1 MRGSLWQLGQ
11 SITRRLAQAD
21 KRVVACRFFASE
33 ADLKKTVLYDFHVAN
48 GGKMVPFAGWSMP
61 IQYKDSIMDSTVN
74 CRVNGGLFDVSHM
87 CGLSLKGN
95 DCVPFL
101 EKLVIADVAGLAPGT
116 GTLTVFTN
124 EKGGAIDDSVITK
137 VKDDHIY
144 LVVNAGCRDKDLAHI
159 EEHMKAFKAKGGDVS
174 WHIHDERSL
183 LALQGPLAA
192 PVLQHLTKDD
202 LSKLYFG
209 EFRIL
214 DINGATCYLTRT
226 GYTGEDGFEISV
238 PSENALD
245 LAKAILEKSEGKV
258 RLTGLGARDSLRL
271 EAGLCLYGND
281 MEQHITPVEAGLTW
295 AIGKRRRAEGG
306 FLGAEVILKQLA
318 EGPSIRRVG
327 FVSTGPPPRSHS
339 EIQDEKG
346 NNIGEITSGGFS
358 PCLKKNIAMGYVKSG
373 SHKAGTKAK
382 ILFITKIPPF
392 TFSSNLLI
400 SSTLIW
406 KTISSKTLQGYI
418 IVGWF
423 QDVSGIHS
431 NNLVHIHNSLPSWKD
446 SSKLPTHLVSH
457 RVIPKRWLCQSHGSA
472 SSDDEYRS
480 SRNIAISLFRRYRNA
495 IDRGGGDNLKEFISA
510 GVNAYALGCTD
521 EGLRKELI
529 AMKESGIE
537 IEEMH
542 SYGRSTSLKS
552 KICAEEVNEL
562 SDDVLHQWKG
572 FCALIANAYFIRGM
586 AWLPVKTLQLEQ
598 MAVIGRAEE
607 PSVVAS
613 RMRLVFSTLEVVSP
627 QWPRV

>member
-1 MRGSLWQLGQ
+1 MFVVDSSTLISRSFWKMRGSLWHLGQ
-11 SITRRLAQAD
+11 SITRRVAQAD
-21 KRVVACRFFASE
+21 KKAAARRFFASE
-33 ADLKKTVLYDFHVAN
+33 ADLKKTVLYDFHVAH

-74 CRVNGGLFDVSHM
+74 CRQNGSLFDVSHM
-87 CGLSLKGN
+87 CGLSLKGK

-159 EEHMKAFKAKGGDVS
+159 EEHMKAFKSKGGDVS

-192 PVLQHLTKDD
+192 PVLQHLTKED

-209 EFRIL
+209 EFRIMY
-214 DINGATCYLTRT
+214 INGALCFLTRT

-238 PSENALD
+238 PSENAVD
-245 LAKAILEKSEGKV
+245 LAKAILEKSGGKV

-306 FLGAEVILKQLA
+306 FLGAEVILKQLE

-327 FVSTGPPPRSHS
+327 FTSNGPPPRSHS

-373 SHKAGTKAK
+373 LHKAGTKAK
-382 ILFITKIPPF
+382 ILVRGKAYDGVVTKMPF
-392 TFSSNLLI
+392 VPT
-400 SSTLIW
+400 
-406 KTISSKTLQGYI
+406 KYYK
-418 IVGWF
+418 
-423 QDVSGIHS
+423 
-431 NNLVHIHNSLPSWKD
+431 PS
-446 SSKLPTHLVSH
+446 
-457 RVIPKRWLCQSHGSA
+457 
-472 SSDDEYRS
+472 
-480 SRNIAISLFRRYRNA
+480 
-495 IDRGGGDNLKEFISA
+495 
-510 GVNAYALGCTD
+510 
-521 EGLRKELI
+521 
-529 AMKESGIE
+529 
-537 IEEMH
+537 
-542 SYGRSTSLKS
+542 
-552 KICAEEVNEL
+552 
-562 SDDVLHQWKG
+562 
-572 FCALIANAYFIRGM
+572 
-586 AWLPVKTLQLEQ
+586 
-598 MAVIGRAEE
+598 
-607 PSVVAS
+607 
-613 RMRLVFSTLEVVSP
+613 
-627 QWPRV
+627 